1 MQNTVASIVQQGIE
15 TKPGHRLVPATIERG
30 EHRTTVYI
38 ECPTWCAEDHLGESV
53 SNVED
58 VMHRTRATFDGA
70 ITVPS
75 VSDAPYPIQ
84 VFAYVEADPI
94 ATNPLMQAA
103 HVTVEDPV
111 SAKMAFL
118 TPDMADK
125 LADDVIGF
133 ASHLRHLARTARLAN
148 QAGDSGPNMDE
159 ALRRVREGARGW
171 QTLTGDDI
179 ASLPTARLLK
189 AFGVTVVDADVEV
202 TELHGLPGRMELR
215 VPAAASVQA
224 RESDARRLLAH
235 SVGVALNAEA
245 TK

>member
-1 MQNTVASIVQQGIE
+1 MQNTVAAVVQQAIE

-38 ECPTWCAEDHLGESV
+38 ECPTWCVEDHLGESV
-53 SNVED
+53 SNAED

-84 VFAYVEADPI
+84 VFAYIEADPI

-103 HVTVEDPV
+103 HITVEDPI
-111 SAKMAFL
+111 SANMALL

-133 ASHLRHLARTARLAN
+133 ASHLRHLARTARLSN
-148 QAGDSGPNMDE
+148 QAGDSNPDMDE
-159 ALRRVREGARGW
+159 ALRQVQAEARGW
-171 QTLTGDDI
+171 QSLTGDDI
-179 ASLPTARLLK
+179 ASLPVARLLK

-215 VPAAASVQA
+215 VPASASVQS
-224 RESDARRLLAH
+224 READARRLIAH
-235 SVGVALNAEA
+235 SVGADLNAEVNR
-245 TK
+245 